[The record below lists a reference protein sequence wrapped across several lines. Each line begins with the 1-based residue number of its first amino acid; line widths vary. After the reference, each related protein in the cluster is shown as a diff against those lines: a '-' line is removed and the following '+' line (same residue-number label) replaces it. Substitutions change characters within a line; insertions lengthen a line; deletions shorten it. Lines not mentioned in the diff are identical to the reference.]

1 MCPAT
6 GFGYA
11 KDTFLNWKHQPHS
24 LTLTASVLRAG
35 HPLVVDDVRNSPYV
49 DSEMAKAIPL
59 HSLMGL
65 PLIADGSHLGAVM
78 IGFKN
83 YHKFTQEEIDNGAQV
98 SSQVALAVSK
108 ARLYSQVQR
117 MAITDELTG
126 FYNRRG
132 IFEIGRVMLNEARH
146 SQQNLAL
153 IWLDIDHF
161 KSVNDAYGH
170 HIGDQVVAGVAEIC
184 RGSMREHDSIGR
196 YGGEGGD
203 ELIVLL
209 PETELEAAQHVAER
223 LRQRIAGQPISTD
236 KGQIAVTVSLGISI
250 LSSQVKDL
258 AGLLVRADQAMYVA
272 KTSGRNCVVVA
283 EEA

>member
-1 MCPAT
+1 M
-6 GFGYA
+6 
-11 KDTFLNWKHQPHS
+11 
-24 LTLTASVLRAG
+24 
-35 HPLVVDDVRNSPYV
+35 
-49 DSEMAKAIPL
+49 
-59 HSLMGL
+59 
-65 PLIADGSHLGAVM
+65 
-78 IGFKN
+78 
-83 YHKFTQEEIDNGAQV
+83 
-98 SSQVALAVSK
+98 
-108 ARLYSQVQR
+108 
-117 MAITDELTG
+117 
-126 FYNRRG
+126 
-132 IFEIGRVMLNEARH
+132 
-146 SQQNLAL
+146 
-153 IWLDIDHF
+153 
-161 KSVNDAYGH
+161 
-170 HIGDQVVAGVAEIC
+170 AEIC